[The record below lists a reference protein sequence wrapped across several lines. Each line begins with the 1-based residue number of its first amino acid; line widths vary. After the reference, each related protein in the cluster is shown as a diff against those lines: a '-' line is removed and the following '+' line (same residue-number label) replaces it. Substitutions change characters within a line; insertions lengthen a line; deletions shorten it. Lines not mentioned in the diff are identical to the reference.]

1 MQTGSWGKTTVV
13 KGLALVAVAIGGG
26 AAALAGASAFGQLG
40 TQTTVHPIVNTSS
53 SAPVK
58 FAGEKALSINEIYR
72 RWSPGVVQI
81 TSTSIVNVPQD
92 PFFGNPFASPQQEEE
107 SLGSGFVI
115 DKAGH
120 IVTNYH
126 VIEGA
131 KSVQVSFSNGDNV
144 KARIVGSDPSTD
156 IAVLQVQA
164 HSRAL
169 TPLFWGNSDT
179 AQVGDS
185 VVAIGNPFGYTRSV
199 TAGIISALDRPLTA
213 PNDFQIQHAIQTDA
227 ALNHG
232 NSGGP
237 LLNARGAVIGV
248 NSQISTGNTGQ
259 QGNLGIGFAVPS
271 NTVSNVVTQIIEN
284 GRAEHAFLGIRA
296 QTLTPNIAD
305 LYRLPVKHGLL
316 VAHVQPGSAAAKVGL
331 KGATTEKLVAG
342 ETWLIGGDII
352 VAADGV
358 ATQTSNKLSD
368 VIANHEPGDT
378 IELVVYRGTT
388 KQTIEVK
395 LGRQPPSP

>member
-1 MQTGSWGKTTVV
+1 MQVSPNNPFAR
-13 KGLALVAVAIGGG
+13 LAALVAVAIIGG
-26 AAALAGASAFGQLG
+26 AAALGGASLLGQLG
-40 TQTTVHPIVNTSS
+40 EGTTVRQIVTPESSNTPAS
-53 SAPVK
+53 
-58 FAGEKALSINEIYR
+58 FARGKALSINEIYR
-72 RWSPGVVQI
+72 RWAPGVVQI
-81 TSTSIVNVPQD
+81 TSTSVVSVPQD
-92 PFFGNPFASPQQEEE
+92 PFFGNPFAPTTEEQQ

-144 KARIVGSDPSTD
+144 KARVVGSDPSTD

-169 TPLFWGNSDT
+169 TPLSWGNSD
-179 AQVGDS
+179 ALQVGDS

-199 TAGIISALDRPLTA
+199 TQGIVSALDRPLTA
-213 PNDFQIQHAIQTDA
+213 PNDFPIEHAIQTDA

-237 LLNARGAVIGV
+237 LLDARGEVIGV

-259 QGNLGIGFAVPS
+259 QGNLGIGFAIPT
-271 NTVSNVVTQIIEN
+271 NTVRNVTAQIIEH
-284 GRAEHAFLGIRA
+284 GHVEHAMLGIRA
-296 QTLTPNIAD
+296 QALTPSVAE
-305 LYRLPVKHGLL
+305 LFRLPVKQGLL
-316 VAHVQPGSAAAKVGL
+316 VAQVQAGSGAADAGL
-331 KGATTEKLVAG
+331 KGPTDQVVVAG
-342 ETWLIGGDII
+342 VTWPLGGDII
-352 VAADGV
+352 VEADGV
-358 ATQTSNKLSD
+358 ATTTANKLSD
-368 VIANHEPGDT
+368 VIANHKPGDT
-378 IELVVYRGTT
+378 IKLVIYRGDT

-395 LGRQPPSP
+395 LGRQRSSP